1 MNRILVISAN
11 QQISVDKQE
20 VTNVIVLQEQKRT
33 VVLQSVGVQGVQG
46 LQGPI
51 GPQGIAGP
59 NSIGGY
65 GFDIDGLEIND
76 LLQFKGVAWENVPQ
90 ETIVDGGNF

>member
-1 MNRILVISAN
+1 MSVIKVVENNQRIT
-11 QQISVDKQE
+11 
-20 VTNVIVLQEQKRT
+20 VTDLGNRT
-33 VVLQSVGVQGVQG
+33 VVLQSIGVQGIA
-46 LQGPI
+46 GPQ

-59 NSIGGY
+59 NTIGGY

-76 LLQFKGVAWENVPQ
+76 LLQFKGATWENVPQ